1 VSMDLSSARRVLK
14 WVGLVG
20 SVLLGVVW
28 VLTLFGGGAYI
39 GFTKTIAV
47 SSGRVGFLIYTNDPG
62 DYVGWSWY
70 GNPDVDLGW
79 WPSYDD
85 STSPAAGPH
94 LRQRTRRLIVPL
106 WIPFLLTAIPTIML
120 WRRDRRRLV
129 GHCRKCEYDL
139 TGNVTGVCS
148 ECGTKVSAEH
158 GPTQHDV
165 SQPAESKP
173 SVAPRPPGRLG

>member
-1 VSMDLSSARRVLK
+1 MSMDLSSARRVLK

-62 DYVGWSWY
+62 DYVGWIWY
-70 GNPDVDLGW
+70 RNRDVDLGW

-85 STSPAAGPH
+85 STSPAAGPF

-106 WIPFLLTAIPTIML
+106 WIPFLLTAIATIML